1 MKIIIM
7 DNYEKKILSGE
18 EVIDIYK
25 GIAVWHKNRFKIDG
39 YDKEDIYQT
48 CLLEIYKAYINY
60 EHEKNIKFSTYANS
74 FVKNKLKRLLRD
86 YNTQKRSNK
95 EGKNLSLDK
104 QYDDDGTTLL
114 DFLGYNERIEDK
126 VTSNII
132 YRQILDNISSDELN
146 LIPVIIGAKSMQKL
160 GDELGISKVAI
171 HKRVAKFKKKIR
183 EEYIFN

>member
-1 MKIIIM
+1 MRI
-7 DNYEKKILSGE
+7 
-18 EVIDIYK
+18 
-25 GIAVWHKNRFKIDG
+25 
-39 YDKEDIYQT
+39 
-48 CLLEIYKAYINY
+48 
-60 EHEKNIKFSTYANS
+60 
-74 FVKNKLKRLLRD
+74 VKNKLKRLLRD